1 MYPWMGSIFWIIIGI
16 GAAINAY
23 QLGLGRLHQPGPGFI
38 FFIASSLL
46 VIFGVIDLTVTLM
59 GRAKTDKEKEPV
71 QLGPRWP
78 KVLFILVVLSVY
90 VYFFSILGFLLSTF
104 LLLVFLFKAV
114 EPTKWWIAI
123 VGSVITILISY
134 GIFEIWL
141 MVPFPRGFL
150 GF

>member
-1 MYPWMGSIFWIIIGI
+1 MVGSIFWIIIGI
-16 GAAINAY
+16 GVTINAY
-23 QLGLGRLHQPGPGFI
+23 KLGLGRLHQPGPGFV

-46 VIFGVIDLTVTLM
+46 VIFGVIDLTMTLM

-78 KVLFILVVLSVY
+78 KVLFILVALSVY

-114 EPTKWWIAI
+114 EATKWWIAI

-134 GIFEIWL
+134 GIFKIWL
-141 MVPFPRGFL
+141 MVPFPKGFL